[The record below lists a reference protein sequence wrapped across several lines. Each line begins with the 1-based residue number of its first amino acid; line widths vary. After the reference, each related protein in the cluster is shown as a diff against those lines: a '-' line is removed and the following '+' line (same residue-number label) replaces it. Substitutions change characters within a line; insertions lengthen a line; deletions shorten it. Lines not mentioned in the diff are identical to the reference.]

1 VNSLI
6 ATLAMLGIATGVA
19 DLLTNGTD
27 LSNIPQGLQY
37 DFGIRLVFGV
47 PLPALIALVIWL
59 VAWTGIATTR
69 YGMRL
74 LAMGSS
80 RDAAVRAGLRVN
92 RQLTSTFVLVGGLA
106 GLAGL
111 FDLTRF
117 ATTNL
122 SGHTTD
128 ALAALTAAVI
138 GGTSLFGG
146 HISMPGVLAGAL
158 LAVILQDGLIII
170 GVSAFYQ
177 LVAIGVVLIVAV
189 TIDQRRRPRTQRMFA
204 NK

>member
-1 VNSLI
+1 
-6 ATLAMLGIATGVA
+6 
-19 DLLTNGTD
+19 
-27 LSNIPQGLQY
+27 
-37 DFGIRLVFGV
+37 
-47 PLPALIALVIWL
+47 
-59 VAWTGIATTR
+59 
-69 YGMRL
+69 
-74 LAMGSS
+74 MGSS